1 MTIVFCPHP
10 DSPLL
15 RMERLEAAVLL
26 SAGSEVMSD
35 NENLNPAT
43 YEKNSAGLLMACGEK
58 GLESFV

>member
-1 MTIVFCPHP
+1 MFCPHL

-26 SAGSEVMSD
+26 SAVSEVMSD

-58 GLESFV
+58 GS

>member
-15 RMERLEAAVLL
+15 RMERLGAVLL
-26 SAGSEVMSD
+26 SAVSEVMSD